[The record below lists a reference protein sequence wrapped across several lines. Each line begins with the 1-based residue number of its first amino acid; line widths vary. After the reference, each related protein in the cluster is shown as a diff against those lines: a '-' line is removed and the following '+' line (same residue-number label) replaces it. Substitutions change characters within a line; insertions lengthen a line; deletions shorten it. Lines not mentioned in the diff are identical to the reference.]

1 MAADGLTKALQGQ
14 AFGKFVE
21 LLRMMSP
28 DMSERD
34 SQPNMA
40 SLRTGMCSH
49 PAVGACL
56 VAGVALMEQAQVVAS
71 LVIMAA
77 LILGTVEGKV
87 KTRPAIRPQ
96 LQQDPQKV
104 DEGDTPYGFSRSSTP
119 PHKTL
124 AGGGILPLGQGVG
137 ELEGVGKPGIRAFR
151 ANRVS
156 KAMVVAMREEMW
168 QTMDDEPWNCGQE
181 EGVQKPR
188 LEKPNSQEEIMNE
201 FQSSLQS
208 AEGPQSTRETET
220 QGDSEDV
227 RPAVEVQFC
236 RHKSLTRD
244 LVRAQGAPWTWRFRN
259 VRVKAFSDRHKIVG
273 IGHSGM

>member
-1 MAADGLTKALQGQ
+1 
-14 AFGKFVE
+14 
-21 LLRMMSP
+21 
-28 DMSERD
+28 
-34 SQPNMA
+34 
-40 SLRTGMCSH
+40 
-49 PAVGACL
+49 
-56 VAGVALMEQAQVVAS
+56 MEQAQVVAS

-87 KTRPAIRPQ
+87 KTRPAIRPQPQ

-137 ELEGVGKPGIRAFR
+137 ELEVGVGKPGIRAFR

-188 LEKPNSQEEIMNE
+188 LEKPN
-201 FQSSLQS
+201 
-208 AEGPQSTRETET
+208 
-220 QGDSEDV
+220 
-227 RPAVEVQFC
+227 
-236 RHKSLTRD
+236 
-244 LVRAQGAPWTWRFRN
+244 
-259 VRVKAFSDRHKIVG
+259 RVKRKSCMSFSQVCRVRKGRNQRGKLRRKVIPR
-273 IGHSGM
+273 M